1 MHGMQVNK
9 ELAQKYHLSSQET
22 KSEATEDESIDARIF
37 YALLKEVAEET
48 NISFGNDRFRA
59 AALTGHWTINSGLRE
74 PIKKFTLDEW
84 LLFII
89 KFFLK

>member
-1 MHGMQVNK
+1 MGIMHGMQVNK

-22 KSEATEDESIDARIF
+22 KSEATEEDESIDARIF

-74 PIKKFTLDEW
+74 PIKKFTLDE
-84 LLFII
+84 
-89 KFFLK
+89 